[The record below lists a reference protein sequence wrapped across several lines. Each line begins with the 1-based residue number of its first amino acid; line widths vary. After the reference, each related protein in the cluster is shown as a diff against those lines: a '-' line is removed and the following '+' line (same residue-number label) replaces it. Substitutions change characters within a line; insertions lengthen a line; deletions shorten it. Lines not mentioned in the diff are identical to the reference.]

1 MTPKM
6 PPTSKKSAQP
16 RRRSAASLERTRIKQ
31 RIANVEFTIMLY
43 TRDNNNYPAEERI
56 CKLNDELDYLLL
68 ELEKWGA

>member
-1 MTPKM
+1 
-6 PPTSKKSAQP
+6 
-16 RRRSAASLERTRIKQ
+16 
-31 RIANVEFTIMLY
+31 MLY